1 MIENTLY
8 RILWWLEKVILGMV
22 DMVEGVMR
30 IFTGEK
36 SVTYD
41 TKESTLIDVFFNHES
56 VRGVYTAV
64 AIIGII
70 FAFAFATIAVIRKI
84 GDFREKQ
91 QGVTMGT
98 IVGNLLKSVLLIV
111 GMNAI
116 MVLAIGTSNILVTSI
131 SRAFTNYKS
140 YVNDNNKIKFTD
152 EHYAAMARIINTL
165 GNYSLNPSYRS
176 RYNLNACY
184 NDIRTDLQYLGD
196 QGVLSFHYVTK
207 DAENKEEITW
217 QSIMEKLGTAYDY
230 TKEATLDSYDD
241 GLTNALLDCI
251 EILRANTRLKVL
263 EEYERDVKVIMQ
275 SADQDSVPMDRILFL
290 IGTMGTFGDNGAARN
305 DAFNKNPSFFD
316 SVRQPFYT
324 GAKSLYKWEDV
335 KTAFDPSPTKMN
347 YILVYAIS
355 IGMLMEML
363 VIILTCAVRIF
374 NLLAL
379 YIAAPLAISSMP
391 LDDGGKFKQWITAFI
406 VQLLSVVGM
415 VLSMR
420 LLLVFLPIIWSPAL
434 KIVSTDSVLG
444 TVLDCIV
451 KAVITYGGMTGVN
464 KVNGIFTGI
473 LADNA
478 GYQAI
483 LAGDVRDKVQ
493 SSGVGQMLKAASA
506 GNVGKAVASKVSGA
520 VGGGAKNLASKWGGK
535 AAEATGL
542 ATLGRSIR
550 GAAESIGIVKEHDKS
565 KDPEHV
571 QHARERARLRDMN
584 SLKADVDYGT
594 AHGTHRDGTEFKPGE
609 LRRMQHTLNHME
621 NGNHTLSQAKRLA
634 EVDMKQDVLD
644 ADREGREL
652 ARELPNNQRRN
663 QPANQNNQ
671 PVNQNNQPANR
682 NNQPANRN
690 NQPVNRNNQ
699 PVNRNPL
706 PPNQN
711 RRPANQNN
719 QPINN
724 QPANNQPVNN
734 PPGNNPPGNN
744 PPGNH

>member
-1 MIENTLY
+1 MT
-8 RILWWLEKVILGMV
+8 R
-22 DMVEGVMR
+22 
-30 IFTGEK
+30 
-36 SVTYD
+36 
-41 TKESTLIDVFFNHES
+41 
-56 VRGVYTAV
+56 
-64 AIIGII
+64 
-70 FAFAFATIAVIRKI
+70 
-84 GDFREKQ
+84 
-91 QGVTMGT
+91 
-98 IVGNLLKSVLLIV
+98 
-111 GMNAI
+111 
-116 MVLAIGTSNILVTSI
+116 
-131 SRAFTNYKS
+131 
-140 YVNDNNKIKFTD
+140 
-152 EHYAAMARIINTL
+152 
-165 GNYSLNPSYRS
+165 
-176 RYNLNACY
+176 
-184 NDIRTDLQYLGD
+184 
-196 QGVLSFHYVTK
+196 
-207 DAENKEEITW
+207 DAENREEITW
-217 QSIMEKLGTAYDY
+217 QSLIEKLGTAYDY
-230 TKEATLDSYDD
+230 TKESALDSYDD

-263 EEYERDVKVIMQ
+263 QEYQRDVKVIMQ

-305 DAFNKNPSFFD
+305 EVFNKNPSFFD

-324 GAKSLYKWEDV
+324 GEKSLYNWESV
-335 KTAFDPSPTKMN
+335 RTSFDPSPMKMN
-347 YILVYAIS
+347 YILVYAIA

-379 YIAAPLAISSMP
+379 YIASPLAISSMP
-391 LDDGGKFKQWITAFI
+391 LDDGGKFKQWVTAFI

-434 KIVSTDSVLG
+434 KIVSTNTTMG
-444 TVLDCIV
+444 TILDCIV

-493 SSGVGQMLKAASA
+493 SSGVGRMLQSASA
-506 GNVGKAVASKVSGA
+506 SNIGSAVASKVGGA
-520 VGGGAKNLASKWGGK
+520 VGSGAKNLAGKWGGK
-535 AAEATGL
+535 FAEATGL
-542 ATLGRSIR
+542 ASVGRSIR
-550 GAAESIGIVKEHDKS
+550 GAAEAVGIVKEHDKS

-671 PVNQNNQPANR
+671 PANQNNQPVNRNNQPANRNNQPANR

-719 QPINN
+719 PPINN
-724 QPANNQPVNN
+724 QPANN

-744 PPGNH
+744 PPGNNPPGNN

>member
-1 MIENTLY
+1 MGDVFSSALDSIKSWFQSALENILY
-8 RILWWLEKVILGMV
+8 RILWWLETLILQFIRMIEDVMKV
-22 DMVEGVMR
+22 
-30 IFTGEK
+30 FTGEK
-36 SVTYD
+36 NVSYN
-41 TKESTLIDVFFNHES
+41 TKETTLIDVFFNHES
-56 VRGVYTAV
+56 VRGVYTAI

-70 FAFAFATIAVIRKI
+70 FAFAFATIAIIRKI

-98 IVGNLLKSVLLIV
+98 IIGNLLKSVLLIV

-116 MVLAIGTSNILVTSI
+116 MILAIGTSNILVTSV

-140 YVNDNNKIKFTD
+140 YINENNTIVFKE
-152 EHYAAMARIINTL
+152 EHYAAMGRIINTL

-176 RYNLNACY
+176 RYNLNSCY
-184 NDIRTDLQYLGD
+184 NDIRGDLQYLGE
-196 QGVLSFHYVTK
+196 QGVLDFHYVTK
-207 DAENKEEITW
+207 DAENREEITW
-217 QSIMEKLGTAYDY
+217 QSLIEKLGTAYDY
-230 TKEATLDSYDD
+230 TKESALDSYDD

-251 EILRANTRLKVL
+251 EILRAHTRLKVL
-263 EEYERDVKVIMQ
+263 EEYQRDVKVIMQ
-275 SADQDSVPMDRILFL
+275 SADQDTVPMDRILFL

-305 DAFNKNPSFFD
+305 EVFNKDPSFFD

-324 GAKSLYKWEDV
+324 GEKSLYNWESV
-335 KTAFDPSPTKMN
+335 RTSFDPSPMRMN
-347 YILVYAIS
+347 YILVYAIA

-379 YIAAPLAISSMP
+379 YIASPLAISSMP

-434 KIVSTDSVLG
+434 KIVSTNTTMG
-444 TVLDCIV
+444 TILDCIV

-493 SSGVGQMLKAASA
+493 SSGVGRMLQSASA
-506 GNVGKAVASKVSGA
+506 SNIGSAVASRVGGT
-520 VGGGAKNLASKWGGK
+520 VGGGVKNVASKWGGK
-535 AAEATGL
+535 FAEATGL
-542 ATLGRSIR
+542 ASVGRSIR
-550 GAAESIGIVKEHDKS
+550 GAAEAVGIVKEHDKS

-584 SLKADVDYGT
+584 SLRADVDYGT
-594 AHGTHRDGTEFKPGE
+594 AHGTHRDGTELKPGE

-671 PVNQNNQPANR
+671 P
-682 NNQPANRN
+682 
-690 NQPVNRNNQ
+690 
-699 PVNRNPL
+699 
-706 PPNQN
+706 
-711 RRPANQNN
+711 ANQNN

-724 QPANNQPVNN
+724 PPANN

-744 PPGNH
+744 

>member
-1 MIENTLY
+1 MGDVFSSALDSIKSWFQSALENILY
-8 RILWWLEKVILGMV
+8 RILWWLETLILQFIRMIEDVMKV
-22 DMVEGVMR
+22 
-30 IFTGEK
+30 FTGEK
-36 SVTYD
+36 NVSYN
-41 TKESTLIDVFFNHES
+41 TKETTLIDVFFNHES
-56 VRGVYTAV
+56 VRGVYTAI

-70 FAFAFATIAVIRKI
+70 FAFAFATIAIIRKI

-98 IVGNLLKSVLLIV
+98 IIGNLLKSVLLIV

-116 MVLAIGTSNILVTSI
+116 MILAIGTSNILVTSV

-140 YVNDNNKIKFTD
+140 YINENNTIVFKE
-152 EHYAAMARIINTL
+152 EHYAAMGRIINTL

-176 RYNLNACY
+176 RYNLNSCY
-184 NDIRTDLQYLGD
+184 NDIRGDLQYLGE
-196 QGVLSFHYVTK
+196 QGVLDFHYVTK
-207 DAENKEEITW
+207 DAENREEITW
-217 QSIMEKLGTAYDY
+217 QSLIEKLGTAYDY
-230 TKEATLDSYDD
+230 TKESALDSYDD

-251 EILRANTRLKVL
+251 EILRAHTRLKVL
-263 EEYERDVKVIMQ
+263 EEYQRDVKVIMQ
-275 SADQDSVPMDRILFL
+275 SADQDTVPMDRILFL

-305 DAFNKNPSFFD
+305 EVFNKDPSFFD

-324 GAKSLYKWEDV
+324 GEKSLYNWESV
-335 KTAFDPSPTKMN
+335 RTSFDPSPMRMN
-347 YILVYAIS
+347 YILVYAIA

-379 YIAAPLAISSMP
+379 YIASPLAISSMP

-434 KIVSTDSVLG
+434 KIVSTNTTMG
-444 TVLDCIV
+444 TILDCIV

-493 SSGVGQMLKAASA
+493 SSGVGRMLQSASA
-506 GNVGKAVASKVSGA
+506 SNIGSAVASKVGGA
-520 VGGGAKNLASKWGGK
+520 VGSGAKNLASKWGGK
-535 AAEATGL
+535 FAEATGL
-542 ATLGRSIR
+542 ASVGRSIR
-550 GAAESIGIVKEHDKS
+550 GAAEAVGIVKEHDKS

-584 SLKADVDYGT
+584 SLRADVDYGT
-594 AHGTHRDGTEFKPGE
+594 AHGTHRDGTELKPGE

-671 PVNQNNQPANR
+671 P
-682 NNQPANRN
+682 
-690 NQPVNRNNQ
+690 
-699 PVNRNPL
+699 
-706 PPNQN
+706 
-711 RRPANQNN
+711 ANQNN

-724 QPANNQPVNN
+724 PPANN

-744 PPGNH
+744 

>member
-1 MIENTLY
+1 MGDIFSSAIDSIKSWFQSIIENTLY
-8 RILWWLEKVILGMV
+8 RILWWLETLILQFIRMIEDVMKV
-22 DMVEGVMR
+22 
-30 IFTGEK
+30 FTGEK
-36 SVTYD
+36 NVSYN
-41 TKESTLIDVFFNHES
+41 TKETTLIDVFFNHES
-56 VRGVYTAV
+56 VRGVYTAI

-70 FAFAFATIAVIRKI
+70 FAFAFATIAIIRKI

-98 IVGNLLKSVLLIV
+98 IIGNLLKSVLLIV

-116 MVLAIGTSNILVTSI
+116 MILAIGTSNILVTSV

-140 YVNDNNKIKFTD
+140 YINENNTIVFKE
-152 EHYAAMARIINTL
+152 EHYAAMGRIINTL

-176 RYNLNACY
+176 RYNLNSCY
-184 NDIRTDLQYLGD
+184 NDIRGDLQYLGE
-196 QGVLSFHYVTK
+196 QGVLDFHYVTK
-207 DAENKEEITW
+207 DAENREEITW
-217 QSIMEKLGTAYDY
+217 QSLIEKLGTAYDY
-230 TKEATLDSYDD
+230 TKESALDSYDD

-251 EILRANTRLKVL
+251 EILRAHTRLKVL
-263 EEYERDVKVIMQ
+263 EEYQRDVKVIMQ

-305 DAFNKNPSFFD
+305 EVFNKDPSFFD

-324 GAKSLYKWEDV
+324 GEKSLYNWESV
-335 KTAFDPSPTKMN
+335 RTSFDPSPMKMN
-347 YILVYAIS
+347 YILVYAIA

-379 YIAAPLAISSMP
+379 YIASPLAISSMP

-434 KIVSTDSVLG
+434 KIVSTNTTMG
-444 TVLDCIV
+444 TILDCIV
-451 KAVITYGGMTGVN
+451 KAIITYGGMTGVN

-493 SSGVGQMLKAASA
+493 SSGVGRMLQSASA
-506 GNVGKAVASKVSGA
+506 SNIGSAVASKVGGT
-520 VGGGAKNLASKWGGK
+520 VGGGAKNVASKWGGK
-535 AAEATGL
+535 LAEATGL
-542 ATLGRSIR
+542 ASVGRSIR
-550 GAAESIGIVKEHDKS
+550 GAAESVGIVKEHDKS

-584 SLKADVDYGT
+584 SLKADVDY
-594 AHGTHRDGTEFKPGE
+594 ASENGTHRNGSQLKAGE
-609 LRRMQHTLNHME
+609 LQRMKHTLDHMQQK
-621 NGNHTLSQAKRLA
+621 NLTLSQAKRLA
-634 EVDMKQDVLD
+634 DVDMYQDALD
-644 ADREGREL
+644 AQREGKEK
-652 ARELPNNQRRN
+652 AGELPANQRRN
-663 QPANQNNQ
+663 NMPNNADDLEGLD
-671 PVNQNNQPANR
+671 VDDYK
-682 NNQPANRN
+682 
-690 NQPVNRNNQ
+690 
-699 PVNRNPL
+699 
-706 PPNQN
+706 
-711 RRPANQNN
+711 
-719 QPINN
+719 
-724 QPANNQPVNN
+724 
-734 PPGNNPPGNN
+734 
-744 PPGNH
+744 